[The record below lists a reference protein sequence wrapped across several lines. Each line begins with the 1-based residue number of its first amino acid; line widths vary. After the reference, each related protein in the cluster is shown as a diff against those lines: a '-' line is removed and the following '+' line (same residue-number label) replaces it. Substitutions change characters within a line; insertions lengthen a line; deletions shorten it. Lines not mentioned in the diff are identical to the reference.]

1 MAKGLQ
7 KINNLGRRG
16 AKLCGRILSDGRTCK
31 KPAEAGCKRCKAHR
45 GMPVAGKPRQDTT
58 NSKHNRAK
66 TNIYASVMSKEDQL
80 ILEEVSEIEGL
91 NDEIAIIRFRIN
103 RCILAMKELE
113 EGDPNNPN
121 NTAGMQVEEV
131 KRVAGASSGGHVISR
146 RQNYEQ
152 VLNNW
157 LARLAQLMKL
167 RAEIT
172 GDGEQM
178 SREELKD
185 RILSD
190 MAAAQSLTIG
200 GHKREEQ

>member
-1 MAKGLQ
+1 MARGPL

-16 AKLCGRILSDGRTCK
+16 AKLCGRILTNGRPCK
-31 KPAEAGCKRCKAHR
+31 KPAQSGRKRCKEHK
-45 GMPVAGKPRQDTT
+45 GLPVDGHERQDTT
-58 NSKHNRAK
+58 NARFNGAK
-66 TNIYASVMSKEDQL
+66 TNIYASVMSEENQK
-80 ILEEVSEIEGL
+80 ILEELAEIEGL
-91 NDEIAIIRFRIN
+91 NDEINLIRFRIN
-103 RCILAMKELE
+103 RTLLAMKEIE

-131 KRVAGASSGGHVISR
+131 KRVAGASSGGHIISR

-152 VLNNW
+152 TLDRW
-157 LARLAQLMKL
+157 ITRLAQLMKI

-200 GHKREEQ
+200 GHKREE